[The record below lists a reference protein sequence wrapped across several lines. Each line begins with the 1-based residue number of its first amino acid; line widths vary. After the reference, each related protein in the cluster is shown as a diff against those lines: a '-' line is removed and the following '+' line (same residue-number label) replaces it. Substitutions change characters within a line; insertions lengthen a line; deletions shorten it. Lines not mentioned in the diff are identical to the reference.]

1 MSDMRAALSAARDA
15 GDITLMEYL
24 AELRKLRE
32 EGAASS
38 AQAAGSSAAPTAGDT
53 APPNS
58 AARAASDSGSVSDS
72 ELVGEDGAPYK
83 RARVALTRARVF
95 SYEADVRRPADQHIE
110 SAHSLMRFVL
120 LSCFVTTT
128 EWLADDDAR
137 SDDGRSLTETWS
149 ETRVIGDTCVSRVL
163 RLCIVCV

>member
-95 SYEADVRRPADQHIE
+95 SYEADVRRPADQH
-110 SAHSLMRFVL
+110 
-120 LSCFVTTT
+120 
-128 EWLADDDAR
+128 
-137 SDDGRSLTETWS
+137 
-149 ETRVIGDTCVSRVL
+149 TR
-163 RLCIVCV
+163 